1 MATNKF
7 LWRTVPVGVEGVD
20 TCYVD
25 SSVGSDLYGDGTRAN
40 PYQSLGKAYRGMT
53 TKPKLIICRGRFSEM
68 LADGNHACEIRG
80 DYYGAAVFDGVD
92 YYLIYGFR
100 HSNMI
105 IINTGVGTY
114 DLAVHGGSEAL
125 AGVGGAITASHVGG
139 AGNVFGVAGSPVLLD
154 RTSLYYGVIG
164 GNTAVKYLGVSRAK
178 HNGTYRISLGGYS
191 SGVVLSHGTVY
202 GIPVEDRRKKLTAN
216 NYKINIVSTIFADF
230 AMIANDIAVTYTG
243 CLFAADS
250 LWYYFAGTEGIED
263 VYVLPVIGDTSEERQ
278 ASLLAALTSKYEELG
293 VAEENRVYPTF
304 VDCLFSNQT
313 SKELFN
319 DAENCD
325 FTLPA
330 GSDAI
335 INEATYYG
343 AFPPALRVPI
353 MTDSSGIPQTWD
365 ENTAGGCLAVVDNAI
380 CIDET
385 SNSVNGE
392 IFSKIVKINPSR
404 IHLSGIYS
412 LLIRKFTD
420 YHLYANKETAVG
432 ECYTAGEI
440 LPIGRYIVK
449 GAVIYNDV
457 NIGNNAIVVVS
468 AENTTFANDN
478 YESTLMRV
486 DDVNVQD
493 VIYLRSRATI
503 YCYIKAS
510 DGLQRG
516 GVYLNTSDN
525 NITYCGRVIAQGES
539 FVAKNN
545 VDTFVGESEDTQIA
559 VMFDDTRVPSADWIP
574 AQTYGEYFVCRQSG
588 AIKVDDNGVPV
599 SSGNPLAWQTT
610 ANGGYSDQLKK
621 SIVNKAYVQFALF
634 VKVYDHIAD

>member
-1 MATNKF
+1 MPTIKF
-7 LWRTVPVGVEGVD
+7 YWRTAPVGVEGVD

-40 PYQSLGKAYRGMT
+40 PYQSLGKAYRGMA

-114 DLAVHGGSEAL
+114 DLAVHSGSVAL
-125 AGVGGAITASHVGG
+125 AGVGGAYNAGYVGN
-139 AGNVFGVAGSPVLLD
+139 AFNVYGVAGSPNLLD

-164 GNTAVKYLGVSRAK
+164 GSTAVKYLGVSRVK
-178 HNGTYRISLGGYS
+178 HNGTYRISLGGYN
-191 SGVVLSHGTVY
+191 SGVVLSHGTIY
-202 GIPVEDRRKKLTAN
+202 GVPIEDRAKKQSSA
-216 NYKINIVSTIFADF
+216 NYKINIVSTIFANF
-230 AMIANDIAVTYTG
+230 AMIVNDVSVTYTG
-243 CLFAADS
+243 CLFATDAK
-250 LWYYFAGTEGIED
+250 WYYLEGAEGNVGAHEIVIE
-263 VYVLPVIGDTSEERQ
+263 GETSEERQ
-278 ASLLAALTSKYEELG
+278 ESLVAGITAMYNELE
-293 VAEENRVYPTF
+293 VAEENRIYPTF
-304 VDCLFSNQT
+304 VDCLFSGQ
-313 SKELFN
+313 SSAELFN

-325 FTLPA
+325 FTLPLT
-330 GSDAI
+330 SDAI
-335 INEATYYG
+335 INEVTYYG

-380 CIDET
+380 CIDDT